1 MPLAGELRSR
11 GPMRQQYTKMYMLS
25 RHILNSCPQVNDEVG
40 LRFDL
45 PTLGLPTDGLRLEP
59 RR

>member
-1 MPLAGELRSR
+1 
-11 GPMRQQYTKMYMLS
+11 MRQQYTKMYMLS